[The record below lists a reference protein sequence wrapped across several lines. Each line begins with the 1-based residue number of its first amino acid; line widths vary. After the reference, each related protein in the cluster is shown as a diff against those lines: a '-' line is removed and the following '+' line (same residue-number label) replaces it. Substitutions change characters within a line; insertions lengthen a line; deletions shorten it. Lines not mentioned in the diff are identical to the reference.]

1 MRGVQ
6 DVGKEPWTPRPRSL
20 HGQQP
25 QLGFVREKNKKSLVN
40 VQECVREVWWRS
52 VVSRPQE
59 ARSLLSPREGQNPF
73 SDWLK
78 PWIIGAVVAAT
89 EAWDHLPS
97 GH

>member
-6 DVGKEPWTPRPRSL
+6 DVGKEPLTPRPRSL

-25 QLGFVREKNKKSLVN
+25 QLGFVREENKKSLVN
-40 VQECVREVWWRS
+40 VQERVREVWWRS
-52 VVSRPQE
+52 E
-59 ARSLLSPREGQNPF
+59 ACSLLSPREGQNPF
-73 SDWLK
+73 SDWSK